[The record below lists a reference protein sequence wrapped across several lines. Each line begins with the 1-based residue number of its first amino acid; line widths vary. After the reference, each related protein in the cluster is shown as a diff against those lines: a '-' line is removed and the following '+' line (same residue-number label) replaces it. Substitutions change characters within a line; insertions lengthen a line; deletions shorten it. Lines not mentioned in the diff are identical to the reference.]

1 MLGTRASIAVV
12 LALAVIAMGGCS
24 TNGSAPGQSSA
35 GGRNGPFQTTAGSA
49 TSPGPLSATSSP
61 PSPAATETRPQP
73 TRGSPPTPS
82 NSAASGSCPSPSGL
96 PITVAPGAGRTV
108 ALTFDDGASDDMAAV
123 ADALRASG
131 VRVATFFDT
140 GGNDAKAT
148 NVVQGVAAMGYLVEN
163 HSWDHQ
169 YPTAVKGG
177 WSITYLRDQISRTAA
192 QAARVTGTPQCFFRP
207 PGGFTTNVQA
217 ASAAE
222 GMSAV
227 LWSVDTLD
235 WKSPDHLDPSFQ
247 QQIVARATTLTPDV
261 ADHPIVLMHA
271 GKASHEPERQVHAF
285 RGNTIAALPAIVSW
299 YRTHGYTFVDL
310 FGHT

>member
-1 MLGTRASIAVV
+1 MLGKPTWAVVSLV
-12 LALAVIAMGGCS
+12 LALVALGGCS
-24 TNGSAPGQSSA
+24 ASGPVTGQSSP
-35 GGRNGPFQTTAGSA
+35 GDGPRSQGTDGPA
-49 TSPGPLSATSSP
+49 TLPGPLGRTPAAISSTSTATSTAP
-61 PSPAATETRPQP
+61 TIGSPATPGPGATSESCP
-73 TRGSPPTPS
+73 TPAGSP
-82 NSAASGSCPSPSGL
+82 
-96 PITVAPGAGRTV
+96 ITLAPGTGRTV
-108 ALTFDDGASDDMAAV
+108 ALTFDDGASDDMGPV

-148 NVVQGVAAMGYLVEN
+148 NVPQRVAAMGYLVEN

-169 YPTAVKGG
+169 YPAAVKGG

-192 QAARVTGTPQCFFRP
+192 QAVRVTGTPQCFFRP

-261 ADHPIVLMHA
+261 QDHPIVLMHA
-271 GKASHEPERQVHAF
+271 GRASHEPERQVHAF
-285 RGNTIAALPAIVSW
+285 RGNTIAALAAIVSW
-299 YRTHGYTFVDL
+299 YRTHGYSFVDL
-310 FGHT
+310 SGGT